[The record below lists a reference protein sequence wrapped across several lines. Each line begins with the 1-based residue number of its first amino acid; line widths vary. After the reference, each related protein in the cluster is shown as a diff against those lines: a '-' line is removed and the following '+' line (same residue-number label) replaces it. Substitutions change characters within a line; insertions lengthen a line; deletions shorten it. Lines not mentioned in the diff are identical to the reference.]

1 MPEPLFDKVAD
12 LGDVVQSSDLFYF
25 HEINT
30 LHIVLVFILEVL
42 IMHFVDVFFLGLV
55 NETFKTWKI
64 ESLDKSNHS
73 SFRYQMLLKVIR
85 QRKRPFIA
93 RGILGKTTEK
103 NFKYKKLKDDF
114 PQKSTLSET
123 VKQLEEINQ
132 HHHLNDMFY
141 SGKV

>member
-73 SFRYQMLLKVIR
+73 SFRYQMLLKVSR

-103 NFKYKKLKDDF
+103 NFKYKKLKDGF
-114 PQKSTLSET
+114 PQKWTLSET
-123 VKQLEEINQ
+123 VKQLE
-132 HHHLNDMFY
+132 
-141 SGKV
+141 

>member
-1 MPEPLFDKVAD
+1 
-12 LGDVVQSSDLFYF
+12 
-25 HEINT
+25 
-30 LHIVLVFILEVL
+30 
-42 IMHFVDVFFLGLV
+42 
-55 NETFKTWKI
+55 
-64 ESLDKSNHS
+64 
-73 SFRYQMLLKVIR
+73 MLLKVSR

-123 VKQLEEINQ
+123 VEINQ
-132 HHHLNDMFY
+132 HHPLNDMFY

>member
-1 MPEPLFDKVAD
+1 
-12 LGDVVQSSDLFYF
+12 
-25 HEINT
+25 
-30 LHIVLVFILEVL
+30 
-42 IMHFVDVFFLGLV
+42 
-55 NETFKTWKI
+55 
-64 ESLDKSNHS
+64 
-73 SFRYQMLLKVIR
+73 MLLKVSR

-93 RGILGKTTEK
+93 KGILGKTTEK

-123 VKQLEEINQ
+123 AEINQ

>member
-1 MPEPLFDKVAD
+1 M
-12 LGDVVQSSDLFYF
+12 Y
-25 HEINT
+25 
-30 LHIVLVFILEVL
+30 
-42 IMHFVDVFFLGLV
+42 FFLGLV
-55 NETFKTWKI
+55 NETFKIWKI

-73 SFRYQMLLKVIR
+73 SFRYQMLLKVSR
-85 QRKRPFIA
+85 RRKRPFIA

-103 NFKYKKLKDDF
+103 NFKYKNLKDDF
-114 PQKSTLSET
+114 PQKWTLSET